1 MQRSGIESFT
11 YFTKNGML
19 PAGEAQEK
27 RESQRYHEWQHMD
40 PSVLSAT
47 PHSLPRTNTP
57 VKKKQNSCFQC
68 TMLVKR
74 KLSPCY
80 LLSRGPS
87 KVKGQWPLGGALFFI
102 QFIL

>member
-11 YFTKNGML
+11 YFTKNGMV

-57 VKKKQNSCFQC
+57 VKKKEDPAFYC
-68 TMLVKR
+68 TMLVKP

-80 LLSRGPS
+80 MESRLRRAEPN
-87 KVKGQWPLGGALFFI
+87 K
-102 QFIL
+102 